1 MPSRWRL
8 IEDVAESEAQ
18 RAVLRTSSDAVSN
31 ASATLFSLAVFILK
45 ELLINKSIASVCRF
59 LLLNN
64 VSWNRRLRNKS
75 NAPC

>member
-1 MPSRWRL
+1 MPLLWRL
-8 IEDVAESEAQ
+8 TEDVAESEAQ
-18 RAVLRTSSDAVSN
+18 RAVPRTSSDAVSN
-31 ASATLFSLAVFILK
+31 ADATLFSVAVFILK

-59 LLLNN
+59 FLLNN